1 MPKPPQTPAQLW
13 LDELTGGDSQLQAAT
28 RAKISQTTLNRR
40 LASGRLTADQVIQLC
55 RAYGRPPAQGLY
67 ETGLL
72 HAAELDAPS
81 PGLILPNIH
90 TRELLNELTKR
101 VLGDQLLAHSNA
113 ANQQDT
119 GATVE
124 HMDDYRPLAVHN
136 DPYSVE
142 YDEKRHVALS
152 GDELEPNELQE
163 P

>member
-1 MPKPPQTPAQLW
+1 M
-13 LDELTGGDSQLQAAT
+13 
-28 RAKISQTTLNRR
+28 
-40 LASGRLTADQVIQLC
+40 IQLC